1 MKPQNEKLTIQFSET
16 LYTFIDNVEQSDNA
30 STLATQTNELAQA
43 ALTVLCKQY
52 EKLQNGKSKNKTPAP
67 GEMPFNMALMVI
79 DRLYDAHERK
89 CTRESFQDRQV
100 KMLKQAL
107 IDKVLPKKVAV
118 LTANQLITKY
128 EKELKAAQEIAAKA
142 IKDAQAAQE
151 KATQAAQTK
160 ATKDAQAAQAVKE
173 AAISGHTDIVTDK
186 IVETIQAGKVVK
198 EADKAVKDTQAAQ
211 EKAQAQV
218 NKAQTKLDNAK
229 EKLNAPKPASAG
241 KADNN
246 QQDPKLDFM
255 TMNFSK
261 DCKDEAA
268 RMLAEI
274 EDDYKPSKPEMLML
288 AKLILDKYNN

>member
-1 MKPQNEKLTIQFSET
+1 MKTENTTIQFSET

-128 EKELKAAQEIAAKA
+128 EKELKVAQEIAAKA
-142 IKDAQAAQE
+142 IKDAQAAQD

-160 ATKDAQAAQAVKE
+160 AVKDAQASQAVKE
-173 AAISGHTDIVTDK
+173 AAISGDTDIVTDK

-198 EADKAVKDTQAAQ
+198 EADKAVKEADKAV
-211 EKAQAQV
+211 KDAQAQV
-218 NKAQTKLDNAK
+218 TKTQAKLDNAK
-229 EKLNAPKPASAG
+229 EKAKQSPKPASAG
-241 KADNN
+241 KADNT
-246 QQDPKLDFM
+246 QTDPKLDFM

-261 DCKDEAA
+261 DCKEEAT

-274 EDDYKPSKPEMLML
+274 EADYKPSKPEMLML
-288 AKLILDKYNN
+288 AKLILDKYNK

>member
-1 MKPQNEKLTIQFSET
+1 MKTQENTTIQFSET
-16 LYTFIDNVEQSDNA
+16 LFTFIDNVEQSDNA
-30 STLATQTNELAQA
+30 STLATQTNDLAQA

-79 DRLYDAHERK
+79 DRLYDTHERK

-107 IDKVLPKKVAV
+107 IDKVLPKKIAV

-142 IKDAQAAQE
+142 IKDAQAAQD
-151 KATQAAQTK
+151 KVTQAAQDK

-173 AAISGHTDIVTDK
+173 AAISGDTDIVTDK

-198 EADKAVKDTQAAQ
+198 EADKAVKEADKAVKDAQVQVAKTQA
-211 EKAQAQV
+211 
-218 NKAQTKLDNAK
+218 KLDNAK
-229 EKLNAPKPASAG
+229 EKAKQSSKPTSAG
-241 KADNN
+241 KADNT
-246 QQDPKLDFM
+246 QTDPKLNFK
-255 TMNFSK
+255 TVNFSQ
-261 DCKDEAA
+261 DCKEMASMLLIELEREASA
-268 RMLAEI
+268 
-274 EDDYKPSKPEMLML
+274 PELLYL
-288 AKLILDKYNN
+288 AKLILDKYNK

>member
-1 MKPQNEKLTIQFSET
+1 MKTENTTIQFSET
-16 LYTFIDNVEQSDNA
+16 LFTFIDNVEQSDNA

-79 DRLYDAHERK
+79 DRLYDTHERK
-89 CTRESFQDRQV
+89 ITRENFQDRQV
-100 KMLKQAL
+100 KLIKQAL

-142 IKDAQAAQE
+142 IKDAQAAQD
-151 KATQAAQTK
+151 KVTQAAQDKTV
-160 ATKDAQAAQAVKE
+160 KDTQAAQAVKE
-173 AAISGHTDIVTDK
+173 AAISGDTDTVTDK
-186 IVETIQAGKVVK
+186 IIDAMQADKAVKEADKAVK
-198 EADKAVKDTQAAQ
+198 EADKAVKD
-211 EKAQAQV
+211 AQAQV
-218 NKAQTKLDNAK
+218 TKTQAKLDNAK
-229 EKLNAPKPASAG
+229 EKAKQPPKPASAG
-241 KADNN
+241 KSDSS

-261 DCKDEAA
+261 DCKEEAT

-274 EDDYKPSKPEMLML
+274 EADYKPSKPEMLML